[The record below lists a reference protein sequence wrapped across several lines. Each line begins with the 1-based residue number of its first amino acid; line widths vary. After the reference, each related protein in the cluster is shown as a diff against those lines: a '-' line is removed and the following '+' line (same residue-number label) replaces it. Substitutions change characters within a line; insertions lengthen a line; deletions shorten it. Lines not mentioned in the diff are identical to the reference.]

1 MRQVWMAMLMEEYDE
16 CWAAAKTNTKAPL
29 NVPRVEVKGESEGES
44 VGERR
49 CKGAGGEAEA
59 KRRQSGG
66 RSARGRAGADGGRKE
81 SQKPE
86 VRAGAGER
94 AGAYKLGQEHRQERG
109 QAQMQA

>member
-1 MRQVWMAMLMEEYDE
+1 MAMLMEEYDE

-29 NVPRVEVKGESEGES
+29 NVPSVEVKGEIESEGES

-59 KRRQSGG
+59 KRREERPRKS
-66 RSARGRAGADGGRKE
+66 RSRRRKEE

-86 VRAGAGER
+86 ERAGAGER
-94 AGAYKLGQEHRQERG
+94 AGAYKLRQEHRQERG
-109 QAQMQA
+109 QAQVQA

>member
-1 MRQVWMAMLMEEYDE
+1 MLMEEYDE

-29 NVPRVEVKGESEGES
+29 NVPRVEVKGEIESEGES

-49 CKGAGGEAEA
+49 CKGARGEAEA
-59 KRRQSGG
+59 KRREERPRKS
-66 RSARGRAGADGGRKE
+66 RSRRRKEE

-86 VRAGAGER
+86 VRAGAER

-109 QAQMQA
+109 QAQT

>member
-1 MRQVWMAMLMEEYDE
+1 MAMLMEEYDE

-29 NVPRVEVKGESEGES
+29 NVPSVEAKGECEGES

-59 KRRQSGG
+59 KQREERPRKSRSRR
-66 RSARGRAGADGGRKE
+66 RKEE

-94 AGAYKLGQEHRQERG
+94 AGAFKLGQEHRQERG

>member
-1 MRQVWMAMLMEEYDE
+1 M
-16 CWAAAKTNTKAPL
+16 
-29 NVPRVEVKGESEGES
+29 NVPKVEVKGEFEGEG

-59 KRRQSGG
+59 KRREERPRKG
-66 RSARGRAGADGGRKE
+66 RSRRRRKE
-81 SQKPE
+81 NQKPG

-109 QAQMQA
+109 QAQTQARE